1 MSDAQETPIQRKV
14 TVLGG
19 GSFGTAL
26 ANIAAENGH
35 HVVQWMRNADQAS
48 EMAATRENKH
58 YLPGCVLN
66 ERITPVTD
74 FATAL
79 ADSELVLVAIP
90 SKFFR
95 DVLRQAKPF
104 IRPDQSLVST
114 TKGIEAGSF
123 KLMSEVIKEELPD
136 NKVGV
141 ISGPNL
147 AKELGKKQ
155 LTATVIASDSPDVCT
170 QVQAIFHGKYF
181 RVYAGSDTYGAEL
194 GGALKNIYAI
204 AAGMSAAL
212 QMGENTRS
220 MLMTRSLAEMSRFA
234 VRMGADPMTFLG
246 LAGVGDLIVTCTSPL
261 SRNYRVGFAL
271 GQGKDL
277 DTIVAEL
284 GEVAEGV
291 DTIRH
296 VKLKSDDLEIYMPLV
311 QALYSVVF
319 EQCPVKLAIGQ
330 LMMSEHKE
338 DVEFEVLD
346 KNLS

>member
-1 MSDAQETPIQRKV
+1 MTDATRTI

-26 ANIAAENGH
+26 ANIAAENGNR
-35 HVVQWMRNADQAS
+35 VMQWMRNPLQAD
-48 EMAATRENKH
+48 EMASTRENKK
-58 YLPGCVLN
+58 YLPGCSLHPGVV
-66 ERITPVTD
+66 PVHD
-74 FATAL
+74 LGVAL
-79 ADSELVLVAIP
+79 ADSTLVLIAIP

-95 DVLRQAKPF
+95 QVLQQAKPF
-104 IRPDQSLVST
+104 IHSKHALVST
-114 TKGIEAGSF
+114 TKGVEAGHF

-136 NKVGV
+136 NPVGV

-155 LTATVIASDSPDVCT
+155 LTATVIASDSPEVCRL
-170 QVQAIFHGKYF
+170 VQEAFHGKYF

-194 GGALKNIYAI
+194 GGTLKNIYAI

-212 QMGENTRS
+212 NMGENTRS

-271 GQGKDL
+271 GQGRELAD
-277 DTIVAEL
+277 IVEEL

-296 VKLKSDDLEIYMPLV
+296 VKLKSDELNIYMPLV
-311 QALYSVVF
+311 QALYLVVF
-319 EQCPVKLAIGQ
+319 EGCPVAEAIGQ
-330 LMMSEHKE
+330 LMMSDHKE
-338 DVEFEVLD
+338 DVEFEVLI
-346 KNLS
+346 KS